1 MTEEQR
7 DALISNLSSA
17 MDTQSRIALMLDTE
31 WNIWKTVYWKQDLVN
46 ASLIFMHIL
55 WNISAWHC
63 FNELWFDEHKAWLVA
78 EESWKNIRQTILLAT
93 WIDMHNVIDKL

>member
-1 MTEEQR
+1 MTEEQI
-7 DALISNLSSA
+7 DELKSNLSSA
-17 MDTQSRIALMLDTE
+17 IDTQSRIALMLDTE
-31 WNIWKTVYWKQDLVN
+31 WNIWNTIYWKQDLAN

-63 FNELWFDEHKAWLVA
+63 FNELWLDEHQALLIA

-93 WIDMHNVIDKL
+93 WIDMHNVFDN